1 MTRIAQGLVVLAM
14 VTGAAD
20 AARAEPVSPEIGAA
34 AAPFEPSF
42 YLAGMVATTMA
53 YRPPGG
59 EVAGPQSDLTPMA
72 GVGLLVRP
80 DLALELDAG
89 PTMVD
94 GEYVAFA
101 LMPGAVWLFDPH
113 VYAAARVSVV
123 VDPEPNLALLPG
135 LGLTH
140 AFDSG
145 LAPFVEANLF
155 SYVGRGDPDLGA
167 SLTVGATFTP

>member
-1 MTRIAQGLVVLAM
+1 MTRIARGLVALLV
-14 VTGAAD
+14 AASP
-20 AARAEPVSPEIGAA
+20 AGVARAEPVSPEIGAA

-53 YRPPGG
+53 YRPSGG

-72 GVGLLVRP
+72 GVGILVRP

-101 LMPGAVWLFDPH
+101 LESAQ
-113 VYAAARVSVV
+113 AALARADACLYQAKTSGRNRVV
-123 VDPEPNLALLPG
+123 
-135 LGLTH
+135 
-140 AFDSG
+140 
-145 LAPFVEANLF
+145 
-155 SYVGRGDPDLGA
+155 
-167 SLTVGATFTP
+167 

>member
-1 MTRIAQGLVVLAM
+1 L
-14 VTGAAD
+14 
-20 AARAEPVSPEIGAA
+20 
-34 AAPFEPSF
+34 
-42 YLAGMVATTMA
+42 YLAGMVGTTMA
-53 YRPPGG
+53 YRPQGG
-59 EVAGPQSDLTPMA
+59 DVAGPQSDLTPMA
-72 GVGLLVRP
+72 GIGLLVRE

-101 LMPGAVWLFDPH
+101 LMPGVAWLFDPH
-113 VYAAARVSVV
+113 VYAAGRLSVV
-123 VDPEPNLALLPG
+123 VDPEPNLALFPG

-167 SLTVGATFTP
+167 ALTVGATFTP

>member
-1 MTRIAQGLVVLAM
+1 MIRIAQ
-14 VTGAAD
+14 
-20 AARAEPVSPEIGAA
+20 
-34 AAPFEPSF
+34 
-42 YLAGMVATTMA
+42 AGMVGTTMA
-53 YRPPGG
+53 YRPHGG
-59 EVAGPQSDLTPMA
+59 EVAGPQSDLTPMV
-72 GVGLLVRP
+72 GVGLLVRA

-94 GEYVAFA
+94 GEYAAFA

-113 VYAAARVSVV
+113 VYAAGRVSVV
-123 VDPEPNLALLPG
+123 VDPEPNLALFPG

-145 LAPFVEANLF
+145 LAPFVEANVF

-167 SLTVGATFTP
+167 ALTVGATFTP